1 LEGEDEADDD
11 SNTGGRLVVKVCRST
26 PELIEEPRLVE
37 ATPLEPG
44 APQDTETA
52 PGPYPDLPSLFEA
65 EELIEL

>member
-1 LEGEDEADDD
+1 M
-11 SNTGGRLVVKVCRST
+11 

-44 APQDTETA
+44 VPQDIETA
-52 PGPYPDLPSLFEA
+52 PGPYPDLPLPFEA